1 MNSKKEEVLSCYVVI
16 ACEKPS
22 SEGNM
27 KVEMSYRGDPIL
39 VRYLLETG
47 IQSLKDNEM
56 TVD

>member
-1 MNSKKEEVLSCYVVI
+1 MNSKKEEVLSCYVII

-27 KVEMSYRGDPIL
+27 KVEMSYEGDPIL

-47 IQSLKDNEM
+47 IRSLEDNE
-56 TVD
+56 TAID